1 MKPWA
6 TKMMVVDTMGEERE
20 TMTKKRVEEEA
31 DGGGLSLA
39 PKS

>member
-6 TKMMVVDTMGEERE
+6 TKMMVVDTVGEERE
-20 TMTKKRVEEEA
+20 TLTKKSVEDEV

-39 PKS
+39 LES